1 MIFLFM
7 LFGVLAGI
15 ILANQNPVNAYLRV
29 FVVSP
34 YVASLISFSIGT
46 IYMGVV
52 TVATGR
58 SLLPTGAEI
67 SSNPWWLWLGGVIA
81 AIYLTSN
88 ILLFPKLGA
97 VQTVILPILGQVLMG
112 TVIDSFGLFGAK
124 HIPITG
130 MRLFGVVILLLG
142 MFVAVVLA
150 NRTKAEQIYKDELEK
165 QDSTTA
171 LTVWRIWGVLVG
183 MLSAIQQA
191 INGRLGT
198 VVHSPVQATF
208 ISFLIS
214 WFVILIVTL
223 VVHHTVHI
231 PITAFKQI
239 PKWGW
244 IGGVLGAT
252 FVLMTVI
259 LVPIIGAGL
268 TVTTSLIGQIFGSVL
283 VTQLG
288 LWRSIKSPV
297 KRLQVIGILIMLMGV
312 LIIKGIV

>member
-29 FVVSP
+29 FVISP
-34 YVASLISFSIGT
+34 YVASLVSFSIGT
-46 IYMGVV
+46 IYIGIV
-52 TVATGR
+52 TIATGR
-58 SLLPTGAEI
+58 PLLPTGAEI
-67 SSNPWWLWLGGVIA
+67 AANPWWLWLGGVIA

-124 HIPITG
+124 NIPITVL
-130 MRLFGVVILLLG
+130 RLVGVLVLLLG

-150 NRTKAEQIYKDELEK
+150 NRSKAEQIYKNELEK
-165 QDSTTA
+165 QDSPAA
-171 LTVWRIWGVLVG
+171 LTLWRIWGILAG
-183 MLSAIQQA
+183 MLSAVQQA
-191 INGRLGT
+191 INGRMGT

-208 ISFLIS
+208 ISFFIS
-214 WFVILIVTL
+214 WIVILIVTL
-223 VVHHTVHI
+223 VMHRKVTI
-231 PITAFKQI
+231 PRATFKTM

-244 IGGVLGAT
+244 LGGILGAT

-268 TVTTSLIGQIFGSVL
+268 TVTTSLIGQILGSVL
-283 VTQLG
+283 VTQFG

-297 KRLQVIGILIMLMGV
+297 KRLQVIGIIIMLIGV

>member
-1 MIFLFM
+1 MFLFM

-29 FVVSP
+29 FVISP

-46 IYMGVV
+46 LYIGIV
-52 TVATGR
+52 TLATGHP
-58 SLLPTGAEI
+58 LLPTGAQI
-67 SSNPWWLWLGGVIA
+67 AANPWWLWLGGVIA

-124 HIPITG
+124 HIPITAV
-130 MRLFGVVILLLG
+130 RLVGVLVLLLG

-150 NRTKAEQIYKDELEK
+150 NRTKAEQIYKNELEK
-165 QDSTTA
+165 QDTPTA
-171 LTVWRIWGVLVG
+171 LTLWRIWGILAG
-183 MLSAIQQA
+183 MLSAVQQA
-191 INGRLGT
+191 INGRMGT

-214 WFVILIVTL
+214 WLVILIVTL
-223 VVHHTVHI
+223 VMHRKITI
-231 PITAFKQI
+231 PRATFKAM

-244 IGGVLGAT
+244 LGGVLGAT

-268 TVTTSLIGQIFGSVL
+268 TVTTSLIGQILGSVL
-283 VTQLG
+283 VTQMG

-297 KRLQVIGILIMLMGV
+297 KRLQVIGIIIMLIGV

>member
-1 MIFLFM
+1 MIFIFM
-7 LFGVLAGI
+7 IFGIIAGI

-29 FVVSP
+29 FVISP

-46 IYMGVV
+46 IYMAIV
-52 TVATGR
+52 TLASGR
-58 SLLPTGAEI
+58 TLFPTMQEI
-67 SSNPWWLWLGGVIA
+67 VNNPWWLWLGGVIA

-124 HIPITG
+124 LIPLTLI
-130 MRLFGVVILLLG
+130 RVIGVIILLVG

-150 NRTKAEQIYKDELEK
+150 NRTHAEREYQTELKK
-165 QDSTTA
+165 QSKSA
-171 LTVWRIWGVLVG
+171 SLNAWRVWGVLAG

-191 INGRLGT
+191 INGRMGT

-208 ISFLIS
+208 ISFIIS

-223 VVHHTVHI
+223 AVDHKVHI
-231 PITAFKQI
+231 PLTAFKQM

-259 LVPIIGAGL
+259 LVPEIGAGL

-283 VTQLG
+283 VTQMG
-288 LWRSIKSPV
+288 LWRSAKSQV
-297 KRLQVIGILIMLMGV
+297 KRLQVVGIIIMLVGV

>member
-1 MIFLFM
+1 MLLFM
-7 LFGVLAGI
+7 VFGILAGVV
-15 ILANQNPVNAYLRV
+15 LANQNPVNAYLRV
-29 FVVSP
+29 FVISP

-46 IYMGVV
+46 FYIGIV
-52 TVATGR
+52 TLLAGHQ
-58 SLLPTGAEI
+58 LLPTGTQIA
-67 SSNPWWLWLGGVIA
+67 SNPWWLWLGGVIA

-130 MRLFGVVILLLG
+130 TRLLGVGILLIG

-150 NRTKAEQIYKDELEK
+150 NKTKAEQIYKNELKK
-165 QDSTTA
+165 QDTPANLA
-171 LTVWRIWGVLVG
+171 LWRLWGVVAG

-191 INGRLGT
+191 INGRLGQ
-198 VVHSPVQATF
+198 VVDSPVQATF

-214 WFVILIVTL
+214 WLVILVVTL
-223 VVHHTVHI
+223 VIDHKIHI
-231 PITAFKQI
+231 PLTAFKKM

-244 IGGVLGAT
+244 IGGILGAT

-297 KRLQVIGILIMLMGV
+297 KRLQVFGIIIMLVGV
-312 LIIKGIV
+312 LIIKGII